1 MLPMGTIMAVCMAIG
16 VVALA
21 LTLVGPL
28 AIRAPAAR
36 TDDAAPRDAGRDRE
50 GATSRGAPHPL
61 LAVAGVIVLLAG
73 LWNALWHAP
82 RHLGQFWGQ
91 AALGS
96 GLVMLIAAACLLA
109 PTRLP
114 PWSRPLA
121 LAALLGFALLYGV
134 ALYRL

>member
-1 MLPMGTIMAVCMAIG
+1 MLPMGTIMAVCMPIG
-16 VVALA
+16 VTALA

-28 AIRAPAAR
+28 ASGGRARR
-36 TDDAAPRDAGRDRE
+36 TDDVSHETKRDTDGTARHR
-50 GATSRGAPHPL
+50 APHPL
-61 LAVAGVIVLLAG
+61 LRAAGVVVLLAG

-96 GLVMLIAAACLLA
+96 GLVMLLAATCLLA

-114 PWSRPLA
+114 SWSRPLV
-121 LAALLGFALLYGV
+121 LVALLGFALLYGV
-134 ALYRL
+134 TLYRL